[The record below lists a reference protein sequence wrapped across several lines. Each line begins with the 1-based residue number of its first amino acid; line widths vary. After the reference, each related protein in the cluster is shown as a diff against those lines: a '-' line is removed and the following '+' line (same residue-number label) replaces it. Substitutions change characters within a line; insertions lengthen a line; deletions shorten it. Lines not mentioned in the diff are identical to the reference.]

1 MKQPNRLT
9 EEQKVLLTKLAC
21 KQKTIADL
29 CRLIKCN
36 SYDVVWRFCTK
47 YNLPYKMKWEVK
59 KERQKQYKSGIFDV
73 EEVGKFA
80 TWLI

>member
-29 CRLIKCN
+29 CRLVKCN

-47 YNLPYKMKWEVK
+47 HNLPYKSKWEAAKEPAK
-59 KERQKQYKSGIFDV
+59 KEGIFDV